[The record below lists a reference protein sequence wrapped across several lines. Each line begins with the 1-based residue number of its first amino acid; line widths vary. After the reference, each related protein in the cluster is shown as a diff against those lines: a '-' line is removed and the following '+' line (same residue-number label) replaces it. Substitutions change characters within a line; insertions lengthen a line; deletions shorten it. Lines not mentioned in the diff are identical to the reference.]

1 MFNWWLTAPLEPE
14 PRSFP
19 FMEKIDRII
28 QAVQV
33 ANLLALFLGE
43 MISMSFYEMP
53 PYLLCPCPLGATDGA
68 LG

>member
-1 MFNWWLTAPLEPE
+1 
-14 PRSFP
+14 
-19 FMEKIDRII
+19 MEKIDRII